1 MSIRD
6 APQEKV
12 GKAHK
17 KTTNERGRPGNSHDA
32 STRLTS
38 NFRNALIYCVC
49 GFQGRQNFGQTIPKP
64 RQYHTKRPEVPQNL
78 TFLYMRFY
86 KSMP

>member
-1 MSIRD
+1 MSYQYYDKWYDKNNTPYNKKKRETTMSIRD

-12 GKAHK
+12 GKANK

-38 NFRNALIYCVC
+38 NF
-49 GFQGRQNFGQTIPKP
+49 
-64 RQYHTKRPEVPQNL
+64 
-78 TFLYMRFY
+78 
-86 KSMP
+86 